1 MRILAFSDLHRDA
14 ARAEA
19 IVNES
24 HGADVVV
31 GAGDFASCGQGHED
45 TLNVLRRMTVPFVLV
60 PGNHDDLGALFAACA
75 DWPLAHLLHGQS
87 VVIDGVPFFGIGLGS
102 GVIDPEPWNMVL
114 DEAEAEQMLTLCP
127 ARAVLVSHSP
137 PHGIA
142 DQQRHCSTPAP
153 HHDLRPRPQCLG
165 PKRYDRADAGSQ
177 YRPQAEMV
185 RRLGWAGGCRL
196 HSVRIEHCALPPD
209 FHGTEIASKI

>member
-102 GVIDPEPWNMVL
+102 GVIDPERWNMVL

-137 PHGIA
+137 PLGIA
-142 DQQRHCSTPAP
+142 DQQKDGRHAGSAALRDAIVQHQPRITICGHVHNAWGQSGTIGQTPV
-153 HHDLRPRPQCLG
+153 HNIG
-165 PKRYDRADAGSQ
+165 PKPRWF
-177 YRPQAEMV
+177 V
-185 RRLGWAGGCRL
+185 
-196 HSVRIEHCALPPD
+196 V
-209 FHGTEIASKI
+209 

>member
-1 MRILAFSDLHRDA
+1 MKILAFSDLHRDA
-14 ARAEA
+14 AKAEA

-31 GAGDFASCGQGHED
+31 GAGDFATCAQGHED
-45 TLNVLRRMTVPFVLV
+45 TLGILRRMTVPFVLV
-60 PGNHDDLGALFAACA
+60 PGNHDDLGELFAACA

-87 VVIDGVPFFGIGLGS
+87 VVIGGVAFFGIGLGS

-137 PHGIA
+137 PQGIA
-142 DQQRHCSTPAP
+142 DQQKDGRHSGSAALRDAIAQHQPRLTICGHVHNAWGQSGTIGQTPVHNIGPAP
-153 HHDLRPRPQCLG
+153 
-165 PKRYDRADAGSQ
+165 KWF
-177 YRPQAEMV
+177 V
-185 RRLGWAGGCRL
+185 
-196 HSVRIEHCALPPD
+196 V
-209 FHGTEIASKI
+209 